1 MRRGVPRGNASDKE
15 RSHPEHANAIRHMAM
30 QPDATRS
37 NPTQP
42 DASSGQRKP
51 ARDRGQLAITAA
63 HARDRITIRV
73 ALPARRRRSITFLA
87 SEHRRISRTLR
98 DTCLTPAPYC
108 V

>member
-15 RSHPEHANAIRHMAM
+15 RSHPEHANAIRSTA
-30 QPDATRS
+30 
-37 NPTQP
+37 TQP
-42 DASSGQRKP
+42 GASHGQAKST
-51 ARDRGQLAITAA
+51 RDDFPRAITV
-63 HARDRITIRV
+63 ARASDRITVRD